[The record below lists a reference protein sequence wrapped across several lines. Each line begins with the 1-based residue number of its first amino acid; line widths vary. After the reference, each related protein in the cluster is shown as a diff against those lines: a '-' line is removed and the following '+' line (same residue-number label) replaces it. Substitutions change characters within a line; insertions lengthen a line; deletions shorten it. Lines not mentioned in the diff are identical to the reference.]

1 MGNRDLLSM
10 FVVAS
15 SLLVGCA
22 LEPGEEGQDLGAGEA
37 AAGEVTQAA
46 SAPLASGLR
55 APRLD
60 GLKLSPGEGALAP
73 APGITY
79 FQSRFVASANSP
91 TWENIGDY
99 QSSTAIDHGGAWID
113 VAVLQ
118 YGYGNG
124 NATLNGGG
132 PSATATQNLCGPASS
147 LHVCNVGETV
157 TGFLFYYEYSNST
170 GGFFSAYSDS
180 IASPFGRWT
189 DTLTVR

>member
-22 LEPGEEGQDLGAGEA
+22 LEAGEEGQERGAGEA
-37 AAGEVTQAA
+37 AAGEVAQAA
-46 SAPLASGLR
+46 SARLSSGLG
-55 APRLD
+55 APRLE
-60 GLKLSPGEGALAP
+60 GLKPSPGEGALAP

-79 FQSRFVASANSP
+79 FQSRFVASASSP
-91 TWENIGDY
+91 YWESIGDY
-99 QSSTAIDHGGAWID
+99 QSSTSVDHGGAWID
-113 VAVLQ
+113 VAVVQ

-124 NATLNGGG
+124 NATLNGAAA
-132 PSATATQNLCGPASS
+132 SARATDYLCGTLST

-157 TGFLFYYEYSNST
+157 TGFLEYYEYSNST